1 MKLDFNAMTKAEL
14 RAYLIG
20 HPNEREAFYAFV
32 DRFTAD
38 ASPETIPMARSQSE
52 IKEIEQKVEQMKKRR
67 RKEIL
72 AFQGFYGESYCQ
84 VNLYDDVSNPVV
96 IISELKANQGT
107 SATNCIET
115 VVSDITRKYKLDPEK
130 TVFIHHCPEGQGMF
144 WGREDFH
151 RVPVKWKGDAFEMT
165 TSGKWQELT
174 RSEVEQL
181 IDSPFKN

>member
-52 IKEIEQKVEQMKKRR
+52 IKEIEQKVEQMK
-67 RKEIL
+67 
-72 AFQGFYGESYCQ
+72 
-84 VNLYDDVSNPVV
+84 
-96 IISELKANQGT
+96 
-107 SATNCIET
+107 NCIEI